1 MAVSGKCYLSLHE
14 MNASANRGA
23 CMQICRRAYSVKDK
37 DSNIELDIENQYI
50 MSPKDLKTIHFM
62 NKMMDAGV
70 RVFKIEGRAR
80 GPEYVR
86 LVTEC
91 YKEAVRAYCNGTF
104 DEKKVAAWDERL
116 RSVFNRGFW
125 DGYYLGQR
133 LGEWSSKYGSGATKK
148 KVYVA
153 KGIMKEYIFKLTD
166 KVRDYECDL
175 QGVVNNSNYQ
185 HYMEHTRHEFLESL
199 GENFGKMHEKG
210 VDGFVSRVEIQYKT
224 SLKSGDSYISC
235 LNVYKKGVKLV
246 FEQDIYRASD
256 NALATKGIVESV
268 IVENGKLTRGEYFDE
283 MLKRIEHT

>member
-1 MAVSGKCYLSLHE
+1 
-14 MNASANRGA
+14 
-23 CMQICRRAYSVKDK
+23 
-37 DSNIELDIENQYI
+37 
-50 MSPKDLKTIHFM
+50 
-62 NKMMDAGV
+62 
-70 RVFKIEGRAR
+70 
-80 GPEYVR
+80 
-86 LVTEC
+86 
-91 YKEAVRAYCNGTF
+91 
-104 DEKKVAAWDERL
+104 
-116 RSVFNRGFW
+116 
-125 DGYYLGQR
+125 
-133 LGEWSSKYGSGATKK
+133 
-148 KVYVA
+148 
-153 KGIMKEYIFKLTD
+153 MKEYIFKLTD

-224 SLKSGDSYISC
+224 SLKSGYIYISC
-235 LNVYKKGVKLV
+235 LNVYKKGVNLV